1 MAIVST
7 GQITILDI
15 NDGTSFNLTSDSKTI
30 VVDANNNVSYTGAE
44 TYFKII
50 EAGQDSTSLW
60 TFYIKATGGGIS
72 YRDDN
77 DAADRTLTG
86 ETDGLL
92 NGIPGYV
99 KVVALTQTLSWLDIA
114 AKRGS
119 VEVVKRFSVA
129 TVRDGTNGSP
139 GSPGA
144 PGSTAQGLVVNGGVE
159 TGTNAN
165 WIVFEN
171 ATIATGNSYSGFYSI
186 RQAVVAGGPNCLTN
200 AWPVAQYE
208 VYKLSCFVKRDE
220 ASLPDANISLG
231 YRIYNSAGNQIGS
244 RVSLK
249 TANKDVQ
256 GWQALTGEAVITSN
270 TAFTMVL
277 DVGEAGGTTGHWFI
291 DDCSATLKGL
301 RGSITTAKDI
311 SGKATNNAWVDSYAD
326 EAITDVGGIVPLQGD
341 IVTLYNSALGFSQTR
356 TRSSAGTWTAL
367 TAIFG
372 GDLIVDKS
380 ITAAKV
386 NTQGLTI
393 QDANGNVIFDAQTK
407 VNKNF
412 LKGVWVYNATGSQT
426 GYNQNGTSTTGS
438 NKIDLLPTPD
448 AGRGNVWV
456 ATSGTAN
463 GVSGEG
469 GWDTTSFAIDHT
481 KAYRFSVWIK
491 RVGSNTS
498 GSYYLGVGPAYFAPA
513 APAGWTGTPEQWYN
527 QWYNEMILTD
537 YTSQD
542 VVTNLQINTTT
553 NKPAKNNN
561 PYFISSGRTDLP
573 ENVWCLLVGF
583 VYPSNYTGT
592 TNTDAGGLF
601 NGETGA
607 KIRNATDF
615 KWAPNRTTCTH
626 RSYQYYTTAAGAVQ
640 HFFDPRV
647 EEINGS
653 EPSIAELLSMGN
665 ISARNKL
672 TSTNASTYI
681 ADAAIGNAQIGN
693 FIRSTNFNGTIT
705 TAGQITDNG
714 TTGWAIGKAGDAVF
728 DAADIRGQLSASQI
742 DTTNLT
748 IKDGNGLT
756 IFSAGQNLDFSRV
769 GGATKP
775 QDNANNTS
783 VDASGNIQG
792 VSGGA
797 GTAVANNV
805 LSSSTNLLYNADFSA
820 GLDGWSASD
829 TYKIS
834 QASGGV
840 NLSTDWSVLPLGSP
854 GNDTL
859 WSRQAAR
866 IEEAGLNADEF
877 YYEISSTNIPVIPG
891 KRYIISAYT
900 GAHRCKVAVF
910 AYVFNNAGTATTNT
924 YSSSTAENNAE
935 SSGGQRLSGYK
946 RVYSYLTMPDTAAY
960 IQIRLRKYNTKSGN
974 TDSYMFVTRVQVEEA
989 ASNAT
994 FPGAWTSP
1002 GYVDQTS
1009 VRARNQITTSN
1020 VSTYVGAGAI
1030 GNIQIG
1036 ALIQSTNFNGAFDS
1050 EGGLTAEGTA
1060 GWAINKSG
1068 EAVFNNI
1075 TARGN
1080 ITANSLS
1087 AANGTFAGDLV
1098 GSGGTFAGE
1107 LQAATGTFSGSLS
1120 AGVLDISKLVGQTV
1134 TYSTPGTY
1142 TFNTNT
1148 LPAGYTSIRAILI
1161 GGGGGGANSG
1171 QTYDEGSASGPG
1183 GGGGGL
1189 SIATFNNVASG
1200 TVITIT
1206 VGAGGAGGAAR
1217 PQNGGRNT
1225 FGEAQSGSAGGATTI
1240 SGTGISLTAGGGGG
1254 AVAPFNNGSNR
1265 AVGAG
1270 GTGTTA
1276 NGFPG
1281 IFEVDNTY
1289 YAGTDKSGN
1298 PVYGGGLVRGGDGG
1312 NSGLN
1317 YGSGGTGGAAVFGT
1331 APAGNPGNAPGGG
1344 GGGAAIARNNYAA
1357 LGGGAGGAGRAII
1370 EFFNPNGVII
1380 RSEWN
1385 TLISALQRQGIAVT

>member
-92 NGIPGYV
+92 NGTPGYV
-99 KVVALTQTLSWLDIA
+99 KVVGLTQTLSWLDIA
-114 AKRGS
+114 AKRDS

-129 TVRDGTNGSP
+129 RVRDGTNGSP

-144 PGSTAQGLVVNGGVE
+144 TAQGLVVNGGVE

-231 YRIYNSAGNQIGS
+231 YRIYNSAGNQIGT

-256 GWQALTGEAVITSN
+256 GWQALTAEAVITNN

-412 LKGVWVYNATGSQT
+412 LKGVWVYNTTGSQT

-456 ATSGTAN
+456 ATSGTATTEN
-463 GVSGEG
+463 GEG

-498 GSYYLGVGPAYFAPA
+498 GNYYFGVGPSYFKPA
-513 APAGWTGTPEQWYN
+513 SYVGTNSQWEIDNRAG
-527 QWYNEMILTD
+527 D

-542 VVTNLQINTTT
+542 VVTFLDINPGT
-553 NKPAKNNN
+553 NKPTKNNN
-561 PYFISSGRTDLP
+561 PYFLASGRTDLP

-592 TNTDAGGLF
+592 TNTDAGGIF

-615 KWAPNRTTCTH
+615 KWAPNRTTCVH
-626 RSYQYYTTAAGAVQ
+626 RAYQFYTTAAGAVQ

-705 TAGQITDNG
+705 TTGQITDNG

-742 DTTNLT
+742 NT
-748 IKDGNGLT
+748 NGLT
-756 IFSAGQNLDFSRV
+756 IRD
-769 GGATKP
+769 
-775 QDNANNTS
+775 D
-783 VDASGNIQG
+783 SGNIIFG
-792 VSGGA
+792 SGGA
-797 GTAVANNV
+797 VSRG
-805 LSSSTNLLYNADFSA
+805 SA
-820 GLDGWSASD
+820 
-829 TYKIS
+829 
-834 QASGGV
+834 
-840 NLSTDWSVLPLGSP
+840 
-854 GNDTL
+854 
-859 WSRQAAR
+859 
-866 IEEAGLNADEF
+866 
-877 YYEISSTNIPVIPG
+877 STNI
-891 KRYIISAYT
+891 
-900 GAHRCKVAVF
+900 
-910 AYVFNNAGTATTNT
+910 
-924 YSSSTAENNAE
+924 
-935 SSGGQRLSGYK
+935 Q
-946 RVYSYLTMPDTAAY
+946 
-960 IQIRLRKYNTKSGN
+960 
-974 TDSYMFVTRVQVEEA
+974 
-989 ASNAT
+989 
-994 FPGAWTSP
+994 FPGGGSLSSDASS
-1002 GYVDQTS
+1002 Q
-1009 VRARNQITTSN
+1009 
-1020 VSTYVGAGAI
+1020 AGAI
-1030 GNIQIG
+1030 WIILPQPVAPNTTWP
-1036 ALIQSTNFNGAFDS
+1036 STMLRFDIDIYEFDTS
-1050 EGGLTAEGTA
+1050 GVQTYTVGGYPY
-1060 GWAINKSG
+1060 
-1068 EAVFNNI
+1068 
-1075 TARGN
+1075 
-1080 ITANSLS
+1080 S
-1087 AANGTFAGDLV
+1087 ATNVWLNTFATYIGDPSKV
-1098 GSGGTFAGE
+1098 RRVVFGRDTP
-1107 LQAATGTFSGSLS
+1107 TG
-1120 AGVLDISKLVGQTV
+1120 
-1134 TYSTPGTY
+1134 
-1142 TFNTNT
+1142 
-1148 LPAGYTSIRAILI
+1148 
-1161 GGGGGGANSG
+1161 
-1171 QTYDEGSASGPG
+1171 
-1183 GGGGGL
+1183 
-1189 SIATFNNVASG
+1189 
-1200 TVITIT
+1200 
-1206 VGAGGAGGAAR
+1206 R
-1217 PQNGGRNT
+1217 P
-1225 FGEAQSGSAGGATTI
+1225 FI
-1240 SGTGISLTAGGGGG
+1240 
-1254 AVAPFNNGSNR
+1254 
-1265 AVGAG
+1265 AVGAFAGNWSYPKVTIKNLQLGYSNYEEAKWSTGWNTSFQTSRGYTGEVAIEQPKSG
-1270 GTGTTA
+1270 GAFSALNQLTKDNSTTYIGNA
-1276 NGFPG
+1276 A
-1281 IFEVDNTY
+1281 IKSAQIEELAADKIK
-1289 YAGTDKSGN
+1289 AGTIN
-1298 PVYGGGLVRGGDGG
+1298 V
-1312 NSGLN
+1312 GLN
-1317 YGSGGTGGAAVFGT
+1317 ITSTDGKFKIDFA
-1331 APAGNPGNAPGGG
+1331 NK
-1344 GGGAAIARNNYAA
+1344 
-1357 LGGGAGGAGRAII
+1357 II
-1370 EFFNPNGVII
+1370 SI
-1380 RSEWN
+1380 
-1385 TLISALQRQGIAVT
+1385 TT